1 MLGILYLLL
10 CAAFGMSF
18 VGLAVPDVRRLF
30 VACAPSPKAIK
41 HIPNTL
47 FIVPAGIV
55 TGMMCVPFFNYYVTL
70 GLSYIVD
77 SGELCKRLGILITF
91 AFFLWMILTCLIL
104 INRKRVKREALKA
117 AGASTV
123 EDYKFDVVDSIF
135 YGLVIVAITITAT
148 FLMFYTYRIDG
159 SNLMNGYSTFSD
171 LSPHTAMVSSFGK
184 GFNFPTQYM
193 HFSGNGIRY
202 HFMFY
207 FLAGT
212 LEYLGL
218 PIDYALNFPSII
230 SMVCALVLL
239 GLLAVLLSSRRAAF
253 LVAPILVF
261 LRSSLN
267 IFYHIR
273 EYMGEGNTFKQT
285 MDEIFASN
293 SWYAVTDY
301 DNWGIW
307 AINVY
312 PNQRH
317 LMLGIAVILV
327 MVILFLPFVRRLGI
341 SVSRA
346 ESFGEVIKA
355 FIASKNAWLVRS
367 EDPLYPV
374 SITLLA
380 CTLVIVMP
388 YFHGSCLIALLLVL
402 FGMAIFSESRL
413 LYLAT
418 AVCAVASSYI
428 QTTVFSDG
436 YQNVVTFAFDPGFI
450 LEDVT
455 FYSLA
460 RYLFI
465 VTGVTLILGGIFAL
479 ISLILDIIRK
489 KPVYRFIVFICSLTP
504 MLFAFIFKVSLE
516 MLANHKFIQVSLI
529 LVDAFVAALI
539 ANLLWIPLKR
549 RKDSA
554 EDEGSAEALAVD
566 GAVAVAAASDAGAS
580 LPEVP
585 AVVSAFGEPVP
596 AIEETPVI
604 EVIEAHTGIDA
615 DIAEIRGKALESG
628 SSSTETKT
636 ESSTETNTED
646 TNAEET
652 EIKEEEL
659 PDELHFGDEK
669 KDSDSE
675 DDDEDAEAKAGVAAL
690 AALFGDIPEETK
702 ADTEDKPADEK
713 PAEGSSEKK
722 ETSDKTEETE
732 KTGEE
737 NAETAPASDTEE
749 SKSVEAETDN
759 KTDDSVS
766 TEEIIEETYSEAI
779 AVSEEKTSEEN
790 SEDKPAEDAETAG
803 AEKTEDKTEETSES
817 DEPVKEAAIEPAH
830 ASMRPGSVALSLA
843 FGEDEIPSEEIANV
857 EVESA
862 DEASDDGEEIDEES
876 LKHEPVFKQKKAA
889 AGLALP
895 AWIALE
901 VAGVIL
907 ALALM
912 VPLTATGASEWA
924 TYINLNSTPLSV
936 NMNSP
941 VTKWVM
947 ENTDPSDVF
956 LTPEWSMNRFILA
969 GRPMYYGWPYYAWS
983 AGHDTYTRDTI
994 YLWLITGCGGDIDE
1008 FTRYCKER
1016 GIKYLIADPEFEQTD
1031 YGNGIYFNKRFFEEN
1046 LTQAAYFAEENTT
1059 IYKIY

>member
-30 VACAPSPKAIK
+30 IACAPSPKAIK

-47 FIVPAGIV
+47 FTVPAGIV

-70 GLSYIVD
+70 GLSYVVVD
-77 SGELCKRLGILITF
+77 GDLCKRLGVLITF

-104 INRKRVKREALKA
+104 INRKRIKREEQKA
-117 AGASTV
+117 AGGTAI
-123 EDYKFDVVDSIF
+123 EDYKYDVVDSIF
-135 YGLVIVAITITAT
+135 YGLVILALTITST
-148 FLMFYTYRIDG
+148 FLMFYTYRMSGD
-159 SNLMNGYSTFSD
+159 NLMNGYSTFSD

-202 HFMFY
+202 HFLFY

-212 LEYLGL
+212 LQYLGL

-273 EYMGEGNTFKQT
+273 EYMGAGNTFSQT
-285 MDEIFASN
+285 MNEIFASN

-346 ESFGEVIKA
+346 ESFGEGIKS
-355 FIASKNAWLVRS
+355 FIISKNAWLTRS

-374 SITLLA
+374 SITMLA
-380 CTLVIVMP
+380 CVLCIVMP

-413 LYLAT
+413 LYLVVAI
-418 AVCAVASSYI
+418 CAVASSYI
-428 QTTVFSDG
+428 QTMVFSGG
-436 YQNVVTFAFDPGFI
+436 YQNVVTFQFDPGFI

-455 FYSLA
+455 LFSLA
-460 RYLFI
+460 RYVFI
-465 VTGVTLILGGIFAL
+465 VTGVTLILGGVFA
-479 ISLILDIIRK
+479 IVSLILDIIRK
-489 KPVYRFIVFICSLTP
+489 KPVYRFIVFLCSLTP

-539 ANLLWIPLKR
+539 ANLLWIPIKR
-549 RKDSA
+549 RKASGEASD
-554 EDEGSAEALAVD
+554 DEETPELAMDAASTGVR
-566 GAVAVAAASDAGAS
+566 APEVAA
-580 LPEVP
+580 
-585 AVVSAFGEPVP
+585 VSAFGESEPV
-596 AIEETPVI
+596 IEETPVI

-615 DIAEIRGKALESG
+615 NIAELSGLPAEATSKDESK
-628 SSSTETKT
+628 TETD
-636 ESSTETNTED
+636 E
-646 TNAEET
+646 AEV
-652 EIKEEEL
+652 KEEEK
-659 PDELHFGDEK
+659 PEQLHFGDEK

-675 DDDEDAEAKAGVAAL
+675 EDDEDAEAKAGVAAL
-690 AALFGDIPEETK
+690 AALFGEIDDKKEETGTETEAK
-702 ADTEDKPADEK
+702 AEEEK
-713 PAEGSSEKK
+713 PAEEKSEDSS
-722 ETSDKTEETE
+722 
-732 KTGEE
+732 
-737 NAETAPASDTEE
+737 
-749 SKSVEAETDN
+749 
-759 KTDDSVS
+759 
-766 TEEIIEETYSEAI
+766 
-779 AVSEEKTSEEN
+779 
-790 SEDKPAEDAETAG
+790 DKPAEESAEEAKE
-803 AEKTEDKTEETSES
+803 EKTEESESSEKEKASEEKADDKSEEKSEETSEDKAEEPAETEEKASEDTDSDKAEDAKETASEEVKTEDEKES

-830 ASMRPGSVALSLA
+830 ASMRPGSVALSVA
-843 FGEDEIPSEEIANV
+843 FGEEEPVDDGNV

-862 DEASDDGEEIDEES
+862 DEASDDGEEINAES
-876 LKHEPVFKQKKAA
+876 LKHEPVFKEKKAA
-889 AGLALP
+889 AGLSLP

-912 VPLTATGASEWA
+912 VPLTATGVSEWA

-936 NMNSP
+936 NTNSP
-941 VTKWVM
+941 VTKWVI

-994 YLWLITGCGGDIDE
+994 YLWLITGCGGDINE

-1016 GIKYLIADPEFEQTD
+1016 GIRYVIADPEFEQTD

-1059 IYKIY
+1059 IYKVY